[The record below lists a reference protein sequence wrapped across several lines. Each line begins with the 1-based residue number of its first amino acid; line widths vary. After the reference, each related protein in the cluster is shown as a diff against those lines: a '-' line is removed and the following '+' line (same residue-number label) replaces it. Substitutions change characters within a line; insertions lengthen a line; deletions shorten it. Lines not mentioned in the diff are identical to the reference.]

1 MFTAARVF
9 MAGVTQKLFLRWAIV
24 LLLSINT
31 SAECQST
38 NRTSPYAYNGGSFS
52 VTATFKA
59 FTSYEFDGSAGGDVG
74 SLGWIVVSNLATG
87 KSASFPYLQAL
98 QLPQAAS
105 GSATSGMD
113 ISGTVTI
120 NGDELGTGPL
130 TFEVLGVTVAYPPL
144 GGSHI
149 KSVYGNYLNTTLV
162 PLNVQVGLPPYQ
174 SNNVSTSPP
183 GTPVRSGGSGSNP
196 STNIHAVIIS
206 GLSDPTKVISSPNVT
221 VTGGIV
227 ALGKDDSPPSLSS
240 SWSPGLR
247 IVPDYGLLTGEKIPP
262 VTPNIL
268 DVRIVRQEVTADFR
282 SPNPQPSN

>member
-1 MFTAARVF
+1 MLTAARELV
-9 MAGVTQKLFLRWAIV
+9 ACVTQAFLLHWAIV
-24 LLLSINT
+24 LLLLIAT
-31 SAECQST
+31 SAECQRT
-38 NRTSPYAYNGGSFS
+38 NRTSPYAYSGGSFS
-52 VTATFKA
+52 VTVTFKS

-74 SLGWIVVSNLATG
+74 NPGWIVVSNLATG

-105 GSATSGMD
+105 ESATSGMD

-162 PLNVQVGLPPYQ
+162 LLNVQVGLPPYQ

-183 GTPVRSGGSGSNP
+183 GTPVRSRGSDS
-196 STNIHAVIIS
+196 SVNIHAVIIS
-206 GLSDPTKVISSPNVT
+206 GLSDPTKVIGSPNVT

-227 ALGKDDSPPSLSS
+227 ALGKDGSPPSPSS

-268 DVRIVRQEVTADFR
+268 DVRIERQEVTADFPP
-282 SPNPQPSN
+282 PNPQPSN

>member
-1 MFTAARVF
+1 MRTV
-9 MAGVTQKLFLRWAIV
+9 
-24 LLLSINT
+24 
-31 SAECQST
+31 AE
-38 NRTSPYAYNGGSFS
+38 A
-52 VTATFKA
+52 
-59 FTSYEFDGSAGGDVG
+59 
-74 SLGWIVVSNLATG
+74 
-87 KSASFPYLQAL
+87 FPYLQAL

-105 GSATSGMD
+105 EPATSGID

-120 NGDELGTGPL
+120 NADELGTGPL
-130 TFEVLGVTVAYPPL
+130 TFR
-144 GGSHI
+144 
-149 KSVYGNYLNTTLV
+149 SVRRCGCLSTYGNYLNTTLV
-162 PLNVQVGLPPYQ
+162 PLDVQVGLPPYQ

>member
-1 MFTAARVF
+1 MLTAARWLVASESQAF
-9 MAGVTQKLFLRWAIV
+9 FLRWVTV
-24 LLLSINT
+24 LLLSIGT
-31 SAECQST
+31 SAECQET
-38 NRTSPYAYNGGSFS
+38 NRTSPYVYSGGSFS
-52 VTATFKA
+52 VTVTFKS

-74 SLGWIVVSNLATG
+74 NPGWIVVSNLATG
-87 KSASFPYLQAL
+87 RSASFPYLQAL

-105 GSATSGMD
+105 ESATSGMD

-120 NGDELGTGPL
+120 NPDELGTGPL

-144 GGSHI
+144 GGPRI
-149 KSVYGNYLNTTLV
+149 KSVYGDYLNTTLV
-162 PLNVQVGLPPYQ
+162 PLNVQVALPPYQ

-183 GTPVRSGGSGSNP
+183 GTPVRSGGANP
-196 STNIHAVIIS
+196 SVNIHAVIIS
-206 GLSDPTKVISSPNVT
+206 GLSDPTKVVSSPNVT

-227 ALGKDDSPPSLSS
+227 ALGKEGSTLSPSG

-268 DVRIVRQEVTADFR
+268 DVRIVRQEVTADFP
-282 SPNPQPSN
+282 SPNPQPGN